1 MSDSV
6 ACSST
11 TTVALPDE
19 PCHQSCFAYFRL
31 TSWKVCQ
38 SLAITER
45 FSPMSNH
52 RKRFNYS
59 AQEKVAILRAHLVK
73 GVPVSEVCQKHGI
86 RVTNFHNWQKILFE
100 GAEEL
105 FVRKPNSANVRR
117 QEAAAEKKVAALEA
131 KLVQKNEVI
140 AELLQ
145 EHVQLKKVNGGP

>member
-1 MSDSV
+1 
-6 ACSST
+6 
-11 TTVALPDE
+11 
-19 PCHQSCFAYFRL
+19 
-31 TSWKVCQ
+31 
-38 SLAITER
+38 
-45 FSPMSNH
+45 MSNH
-52 RKRFNYS
+52 RKRINYS
-59 AQEKVAILRAHLVK
+59 AQEKVAILRAHLVE

-86 RVTNFHNWQKILFE
+86 SVTNFYNWQKILFE

-105 FVRKPNSANVRR
+105 FARKPNSANVRR